1 MYTMLS
7 LQKKRLTIIFSVFII
22 FFLAHKAYARD
33 IEVYFTPSNEPI
45 EKIASLIDHS
55 KKSIDVAMYSFTSR
69 PLAQSLI
76 NAKKRGV
83 KVRILLDGEWNSP
96 KNRYSKVEYL
106 LKNGM
111 DVRFA
116 KAHKYYD
123 RYGIMHNKFAIF
135 DDKIVETGSL
145 NWTAQAPKAND
156 ENMLVIERADIANVY
171 KKQFEELWN
180 QALPAKE

>member
-1 MYTMLS
+1 MFMMLS
-7 LQKKRLTIIFSVFII
+7 LQKKRLTIIFSII
-22 FFLAHKAYARD
+22 LLVLANSAYARD
-33 IEVYFTPSNEPI
+33 IEVYFTPSEVPI
-45 EKIASLIDHS
+45 EKIIYLINHT
-55 KKSIDVAMYSFTSR
+55 KNSIDVAMYSFTSR
-69 PLAQSLI
+69 PLAQSLV

-156 ENMLVIERADIANVY
+156 ENVLIIDRSDIANVY

-180 QALPAKE
+180 QAVLAKE

>member
-7 LQKKRLTIIFSVFII
+7 LQKKLQIITFSI
-22 FFLAHKAYARD
+22 FLLFLANSAFARD
-33 IEVYFTPSNEPI
+33 IEVYFTPSDVPI
-45 EKIASLIDHS
+45 EKIIYLIDHS

-83 KVRILLDGEWNSP
+83 KVRLLLDGEWNSP
-96 KNRYSKVEYL
+96 KNKFSKFSYL
-106 LKNGM
+106 IKNGL
-111 DVRFA
+111 DVRLA

-156 ENMLVIERADIANVY
+156 ENVLIIDRTDIANVY
-171 KKQFEELWN
+171 KKHFEELWN
-180 QALPAKE
+180 QAVPAKE

>member
-1 MYTMLS
+1 MFTMLLS
-7 LQKKRLTIIFSVFII
+7 QKKLQTIIFSVILL
-22 FFLAHKAYARD
+22 FFANTVYARD
-33 IEVYFTPSNEPI
+33 IEVYFTPSDVPI
-45 EKIASLIDHS
+45 EKIIYLINHS
-55 KKSIDVAMYSFTSR
+55 KKTIDVAMYSFTSR

-76 NAKKRGV
+76 NAKKRGC
-83 KVRILLDGEWNSP
+83 KVRVLLDGDWNNP
-96 KNRYSKVEYL
+96 KNKFSKFAYL
-106 LKNGM
+106 IKNGL
-111 DVRFA
+111 DIRFA

-156 ENMLVIERADIANVY
+156 ENVLIIDRADIANIY

-180 QALPAKE
+180 QATPAKE

>member
-1 MYTMLS
+1 MYTMLL
-7 LQKKRLTIIFSVFII
+7 LQKKRLTIIFSFFIVC
-22 FFLAHKAYARD
+22 FLSNSVYARD
-33 IEVYFTPSNEPI
+33 IEVYFTPSFEPI
-45 EKIASLIDHS
+45 DKIISLIDHS
-55 KKSIDVAMYSFTSR
+55 KRSIDVAMYSFTSR

-83 KVRILLDGEWNSP
+83 KVRLLLDGEWNSP
-96 KNRYSKVEYL
+96 KNKYSKVEYL
-106 LKNGM
+106 LKNGINI
-111 DVRFA
+111 RFA

-156 ENMLVIERADIANVY
+156 ENVLVIDRVDIANVY

>member
-1 MYTMLS
+1 MYTMLL
-7 LQKKRLTIIFSVFII
+7 LQKKLQTIIFSIVLL
-22 FFLAHKAYARD
+22 FFANTAYARD
-33 IEVYFTPSNEPI
+33 IEVYFTPSDAPI
-45 EKIASLIDHS
+45 EKIINLINNS

-83 KVRILLDGEWNSP
+83 KVRVLLDGEWNNP
-96 KNRYSKVEYL
+96 KNKFSKFAYL
-106 LKNGM
+106 IKNGL
-111 DVRFA
+111 DIRFA

-156 ENMLVIERADIANVY
+156 ENVLIIDRIDIANVY
-171 KKQFEELWN
+171 KKQFEELWK
-180 QALPAKE
+180 QSLPAKE

>member
-7 LQKKRLTIIFSVFII
+7 SQKKRLTIIFSIL
-22 FFLAHKAYARD
+22 FLALTNTAYARD
-33 IEVYFTPSNEPI
+33 IEVYFTPSFEPI
-45 EKIASLIDHS
+45 DKIVYLIDHS

-111 DVRFA
+111 DMRFA

-156 ENMLVIERADIANVY
+156 ENVLIIDRADIANVY

-180 QALPAKE
+180 QAAPAKE

>member
-1 MYTMLS
+1 MFTMLL
-7 LQKKRLTIIFSVFII
+7 LQKKRLTIIFSVL
-22 FFLAHKAYARD
+22 FLVLINVAYARD
-33 IEVYFTPSNEPI
+33 IEVYFTPSDVPI
-45 EKIASLIDHS
+45 EKIVNLIDHS

-83 KVRILLDGEWNSP
+83 KVRLLLDGEWNSP
-96 KNRYSKVEYL
+96 KNKYSKFAYL
-106 LKNGM
+106 IKHGI
-111 DVRFA
+111 DIRFA
-116 KAHKYYD
+116 KPHRYYD

-156 ENMLVIERADIANVY
+156 ENVLIIDRPDIANIY